1 MGNNSQL
8 GYVAVGTISVV
19 RLGLLLSVLA
29 GLQSERRGLLE
40 KNRTV
45 SYQLSSVPLPLGTLV
60 KNL

>member
-45 SYQLSSVPLPLGTLV
+45 SYQLSSVPLPLEVL
-60 KNL
+60 